1 MLCSV
6 IAPCRMH
13 FSIGDDSCG
22 IRNIRT
28 TIQRDLATYL
38 EAVTYKVVIR
48 VLYVRI
54 YVVRMLYNIY
64 IYMHV
69 ACGRLWIITAAQ
81 LET

>member
-54 YVVRMLYNIY
+54 YVVRMVYNIY
-64 IYMHV
+64 IYIYM
-69 ACGRLWIITAAQ
+69 
-81 LET
+81 